1 LTHTSRKIYFSHM
14 SDSVVDMTKYKLDQ
28 AEQDLRTKLVE
39 YTERPEIQSQ
49 FGEAFYIWR
58 DDPDFLADDI
68 TEDEVDDLTFEK
80 FFDWFLFDFRLL
92 DTEERIIER
101 FYKDER
107 GTLTELE
114 DKMIGE
120 WRENVYSF
128 FEVLEVVPGESCA
141 IRDLFDNKSYTVR
154 DTSSSKKLKASD
166 IIGARPLGTGELS
179 YFSGVISVYPAT
191 FREIII
197 EFFNS
202 GFGDYRRERGKQS
215 SKREYLKDY
224 GFQIGHYLEDFVK
237 HPRFVSPEGEELVL
251 ASATYSIGDEEAVLR
266 KLRGDKA
273 FEELSAPVDEIKI
286 FAFED
291 ADDHAASGTLEI
303 ENSSLR
309 VQCYSRHMLV
319 RVKARIEKDL
329 GKLVSHREDI
339 LKNLE
344 NFISNKE
351 TKIVKKSPK
360 KGRKLPTGVK
370 NNKELDRELDD
381 FYALWLDQPHPTLGG
396 KTPREAAASSEEKAA
411 LLHILGELESYYSRA
426 VERGEPYFDVAKIKK
441 QLNLK

>member
-1 LTHTSRKIYFSHM
+1 MDM
-14 SDSVVDMTKYKLDQ
+14 SKYKLDQ
-28 AEQDLRTKLVE
+28 AEQELRSKLVE

-49 FGEAFYIWR
+49 LGEAFYIWR

-92 DTEERIIER
+92 DNGERIIER

-128 FEVLEVVPGESCA
+128 FEVLEVVPGESCT
-141 IRDLFDNKSYTVR
+141 IRDLFDNNKYTVR

-166 IIGARPLGTGELS
+166 VIGARPLGAGELT

-191 FREIII
+191 FQEIIL

-202 GFGDYRRERGKQS
+202 GFRDYRREHGNPGT
-215 SKREYLKDY
+215 KRDYLKDY
-224 GFQIGHYLEDFVK
+224 GFQIGHYLEDFVRN
-237 HPRFVSPEGEELVL
+237 PRFVSSGGEELVL
-251 ASATYSIGDEEAVLR
+251 ASSLYSVSDEKAVLK

-291 ADDHAASGTLEI
+291 AGDHAASGTLEI
-303 ENSSLR
+303 ENGDLR
-309 VQCYSRHMLV
+309 VQCYSRDMLG

-329 GKLVSHREDI
+329 GKLVSHREDT

-344 NFISNKE
+344 NFIGSKEGNKE
-351 TKIVKKSPK
+351 IKSVKKSSK
-360 KGRKLPTGVK
+360 KARKLPPGVK

-381 FYALWLDQPHPTLGG
+381 FYTEWLDQPHPALGG
-396 KTPREAAASSEEKAA
+396 KTPREAASSGEKTA
-411 LLHILGELESYYSRA
+411 LLHILGELESYYTHA
-426 VERGEPYFDVAKIKK
+426 LERGEPYFDIAKIKK

>member
-1 LTHTSRKIYFSHM
+1 M
-14 SDSVVDMTKYKLDQ
+14 NDSVVDMSKYKLDQ
-28 AEQDLRTKLVE
+28 AEQELRTKLVE

-49 FGEAFYIWR
+49 LGEAFYIWK

-68 TEDEVDDLTFEK
+68 SEDEVDDLTFEK

-92 DTEERIIER
+92 DNGDRIIER

-128 FEVLEVVPGESCA
+128 FEVLEVVPGESCT
-141 IRDLFDNKSYTVR
+141 IKNLFDNKNYIVR
-154 DTSSSKKLKASD
+154 DTSSSKKLQASD
-166 IIGARPLGTGELS
+166 IIGARPLGSGDST

-191 FREIII
+191 FREIIL

-202 GFGDYRRERGKQS
+202 SFRDYRREHGKTS
-215 SKREYLKDY
+215 TKRDYLKDY
-224 GFQIGHYLEDFVK
+224 GFQIGHYLEDFARN
-237 HPRFVSPEGEELVL
+237 PRFISPEGEELVL
-251 ASATYSIGDEEAVLR
+251 ASSLYSVGDEEAVLK
-266 KLRGDKA
+266 KLRSDKA

-291 ADDHAASGTLEI
+291 AGDHAASGTLEI
-303 ENSSLR
+303 ENGALR
-309 VQCYSRHMLV
+309 VQCYSRDMLG
-319 RVKARIEKDL
+319 RAKARIEKDL
-329 GKLVSHREDI
+329 GKLVSHRKDI
-339 LKNLE
+339 LKDLE

-351 TKIVKKSPK
+351 AKSVKKGSK
-360 KGRKLPTGVK
+360 KTGKLPAGVK
-370 NNKELDRELDD
+370 SNKELDRELDD
-381 FYALWLDQPHPTLGG
+381 FYAAWLDQPHPTLGG
-396 KTPREAAASSEEKAA
+396 KTPREAASSGDKAA
-411 LLHILGELESYYSRA
+411 LLHILSELESYYTRA
-426 VERGEPYFDVAKIKK
+426 LERGEPYFDVAKIKK